1 MAPRVEERG
10 SLLARNGDVGR
21 RTGGEEGLARDAAV
35 RGCEADR

>member
-21 RTGGEEGLARDAAV
+21 RTGGEGLARDAAV

>member
-21 RTGGEEGLARDAAV
+21 RTGGKGLASPQV
-35 RGCEADR
+35 